1 MRINNHNNHRTAKIV
16 IVSIAAVLLVGS
28 ATVGA
33 FMYFHRNDIKR
44 NSNGISTEQTP
55 QDKQLEQNLN
65 NNPDQKQQTTQT
77 DHPAAPSV
85 DKATNFQQ
93 VNVIL
98 TNTGETNGSVSAS
111 GFVSNTV
118 ESTGTC
124 KYVFT
129 NGQKSVEKTST
140 TLTNSTSTTCK
151 TVQFSASE
159 LSAGTWKVQLK
170 YSSPTSTGLSN
181 TLDLVVS

>member
-1 MRINNHNNHRTAKIV
+1 MYINQKKSSKKTILIISSILVLALVAVAGGYWYIHRGDSKRDV
-16 IVSIAAVLLVGS
+16 NGVSTERTSQDKELEQKL
-28 ATVGA
+28 
-33 FMYFHRNDIKR
+33 
-44 NSNGISTEQTP
+44 NSNPE
-55 QDKQLEQNLN
+55 
-65 NNPDQKQQTTQT
+65 QKQQTTQT

-85 DKATNFQQ
+85 DKTTSLQQ

-98 TNTGETNGSVSAS
+98 TNTGETNGFVSAS
-111 GFVSNTV
+111 GFVSNAI

-124 KYVFT
+124 TYVFT
-129 NGQKSVEKTST
+129 NGQKIVEKTST

-151 TVQFSASE
+151 TVKFSASE

-170 YSSPTSTGLSN
+170 YSSPTSTGSSN